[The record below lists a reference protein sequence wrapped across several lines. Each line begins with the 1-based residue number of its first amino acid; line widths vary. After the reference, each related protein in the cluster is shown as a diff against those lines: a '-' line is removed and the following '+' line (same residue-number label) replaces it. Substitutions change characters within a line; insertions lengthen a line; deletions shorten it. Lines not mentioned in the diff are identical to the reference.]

1 MQYVIAIVI
10 IAIILYWTWEILL
23 MLFLLYGIE
32 IIAKSI
38 YKSSST
44 HAVLYM
50 YLWIVY
56 GGFAFLLLCLPITHV
71 RWFKGERTW
80 LEKLYNTEYLS
91 KIEEDCN
98 KYIAFILENQLNECK
113 IHPSSTI
120 YNLYNRIAS
129 QDAENLYLDFR
140 VGMLAKTFYD
150 MNKNEYD
157 NDYYR
162 YSYMYPEV
170 YDNKF
175 KKYELLD
182 GVNFIL
188 DGIFVRKRL
197 QGIVLRD
204 SESSSEDG
212 CFKAEKLSKTI
223 RKKFGDPIETS
234 KDSANYIAKW
244 LFDDKHIIVA
254 SIREFNGNGGD
265 DTYYSYYNESQRF
278 TGIIIYNPH
287 SVIPLIEEERL
298 ARREAARVAKEQK
311 KKKQEQARKALLKQ
325 QEEQKAIRQKEIT
338 DSILQQKRKNDIQN
352 GF

>member
-44 HAVLYM
+44 HAVFYM

-223 RKKFGDPIETS
+223 RKKFGDPIKTS

-254 SIREFNGNGGD
+254 SICEF
-265 DTYYSYYNESQRF
+265 QRVS
-278 TGIIIYNPH
+278 TLHRHHNI
-287 SVIPLIEEERL
+287 
-298 ARREAARVAKEQK
+298 
-311 KKKQEQARKALLKQ
+311 
-325 QEEQKAIRQKEIT
+325 
-338 DSILQQKRKNDIQN
+338 
-352 GF
+352 

>member
-1 MQYVIAIVI
+1 
-10 IAIILYWTWEILL
+10 

-234 KDSANYIAKW
+234 KDSANYITKW

-278 TGIIIYNPH
+278 TGVIIYNPH
-287 SVIPLIEEERL
+287 SVIPLIEQERL
-298 ARREAARVAKEQK
+298 TRREAARVAKEQK

>member
-1 MQYVIAIVI
+1 M
-10 IAIILYWTWEILL
+10 
-23 MLFLLYGIE
+23 
-32 IIAKSI
+32 
-38 YKSSST
+38 
-44 HAVLYM
+44 
-50 YLWIVY
+50 
-56 GGFAFLLLCLPITHV
+56 
-71 RWFKGERTW
+71 
-80 LEKLYNTEYLS
+80 
-91 KIEEDCN
+91 
-98 KYIAFILENQLNECK
+98 
-113 IHPSSTI
+113 
-120 YNLYNRIAS
+120 
-129 QDAENLYLDFR
+129 
-140 VGMLAKTFYD
+140 
-150 MNKNEYD
+150 
-157 NDYYR
+157 
-162 YSYMYPEV
+162 
-170 YDNKF
+170 
-175 KKYELLD
+175 
-182 GVNFIL
+182 
-188 DGIFVRKRL
+188 
-197 QGIVLRD
+197 LRD

-223 RKKFGDPIETS
+223 RKKFGDPIKTS

-254 SIREFNGNGGD
+254 SICEFKGNGGD

>member
-1 MQYVIAIVI
+1 
-10 IAIILYWTWEILL
+10 
-23 MLFLLYGIE
+23 MLFLLYGVG

-91 KIEEDCN
+91 KLEEDCD

-113 IHPSSTI
+113 IHPSTER

-140 VGMLAKTFYD
+140 VGMLAKTLYD

-157 NDYYR
+157 NDYYQ
-162 YSYMYPEV
+162 YSYMYPEI
-170 YDNKF
+170 YNNKF

-197 QGIVLRD
+197 QGVVLRD

-234 KDSANYIAKW
+234 KDSVNYIAKW

-278 TGIIIYNPH
+278 TGVIIYNPH
-287 SVIPLIEEERL
+287 SVISLIEQERL
-298 ARREAARVAKEQK
+298 TRREAARVAKEQK

-325 QEEQKAIRQKEIT
+325 QEEQKVVRQKEIA
-338 DSILQQKRKNDIQN
+338 DSIFAAKKKNDIQN